1 MATIGPVQTPVTNT
15 FQPGIGNNNDRAG
28 TVEQEARTN
37 QVQPRGAEAAESQSS
52 DNRASLRE
60 RTAQDNARAEARA
73 AERRAEAQE
82 AADDRTRGRI
92 VDVEA

>member
-37 QVQPRGAEAAESQSS
+37 QVQPRGAESAESQRSES
-52 DNRASLRE
+52 RTSLRE
-60 RTAQDNARAEARA
+60 RTQENNDRAEAQA
-73 AERRAEAQE
+73 AERRAAASE
-82 AADDRTRGRI
+82 AADEQGRGRI
-92 VDVEA
+92 VDVEV

>member
-82 AADDRTRGRI
+82 TADDRTRGHI

>member
-37 QVQPRGAEAAESQSS
+37 QVQPRGAESAESQRSEDRS
-52 DNRASLRE
+52 SLRE
-60 RTAQDNARAEARA
+60 RTEENNVRAQAQVE
-73 AERRAEAQE
+73 ERRA
-82 AADDRTRGRI
+82 AAREDADEQARGRL
-92 VDVEA
+92 VDVEV